1 MTPRDAIE
9 VMAAVEHERW
19 AGWHR
24 YAKDLWTPEKIAHWD
39 KLAAT
44 PYCDLAERSK
54 EADRVEVRKTIAAL
68 SAAGFVIV
76 PREPTAEMLFALYGP
91 PMSGGADKMRLRC
104 FTDMLAA
111 AESDDGK

>member
-76 PREPTAEMLFALYGP
+76 PREPTEKMLDIGWFALP
-91 PMSGGADKMRLRC
+91 ESEPDAIWSA
-104 FTDMLAA
+104 MLSASQ
-111 AESDDGK
+111 EPDDGK